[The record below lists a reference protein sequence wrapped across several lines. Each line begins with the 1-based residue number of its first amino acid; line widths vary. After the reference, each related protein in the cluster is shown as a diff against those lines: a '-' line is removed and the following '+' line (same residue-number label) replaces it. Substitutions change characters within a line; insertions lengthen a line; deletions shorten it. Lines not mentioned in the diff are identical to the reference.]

1 MKVSLPG
8 LISLCYSNVVELKFI
23 RRVPKIGRPT
33 TRRMLCTSNTDFLNS
48 EKAKIY
54 FKFTNPVKKLNFSPN
69 ARGLVSVFDLFM
81 LDWRLVPSESTE
93 IISYIPLTPEEKFW
107 EYFNGILINMTADN
121 KAAFMDK

>member
-8 LISLCYSNVVELKFI
+8 LMSLCAGNVVELKFI
-23 RRVPKIGRPT
+23 RRTPKPGRPQ

-48 EKAKIY
+48 GKAREY
-54 FKFTNPVKKLNFSPN
+54 FKFIQTTNNLKFSPASKN
-69 ARGLVSVFDLFM
+69 LVSVYDLFM

-93 IISYIPLTPEEKFW
+93 IISYIPLNPEEKFW
-107 EYFNGILINMTADN
+107 EYFNGILINMSADQ